1 MKNKTCF
8 SCKPSKRKLIVT
20 TSLSIALF
28 YSLQTTPVLAENS
41 TSVDPVTPITT
52 SDNQDNN
59 VTDAST
65 SPAESNDINETKTP
79 VEPEAPAKTEDAI
92 KPENPT

>member
-20 TSLSIALF
+20 ASLSIALF

-52 SDNQDNN
+52 SDNQGNN
-59 VTDAST
+59 VTDTST
-65 SPAESNDINETKTP
+65 SPTESIDL
-79 VEPEAPAKTEDAI
+79 
-92 KPENPT
+92 